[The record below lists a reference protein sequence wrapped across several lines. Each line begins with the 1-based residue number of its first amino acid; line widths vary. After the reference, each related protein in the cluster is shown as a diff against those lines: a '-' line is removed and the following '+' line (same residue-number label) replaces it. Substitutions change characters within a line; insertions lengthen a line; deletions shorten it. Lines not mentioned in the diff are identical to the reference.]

1 MVKKFWRLF
10 LEIIQDITLVLAAFV
25 LVYLF
30 LFRPHQVNG
39 MSMYPNFHDKDFIL
53 SERVSYRF
61 REPKRG
67 EVVVFKAPP
76 TEVCAAI
83 ECEYIKR
90 VVVLPGET
98 VKIESG
104 TVFINGEPLVEEYL
118 PDGTLTSAGDFLHEG
133 EEKIAPPNH
142 YLFLGDNRG
151 GSRDGRDFGFI
162 DRQDIVGRAIFRYWP
177 LSGFGSVAN
186 ADS

>member
-10 LEIIQDITLVLAAFV
+10 LEIVQDITLVLAAFV
-25 LVYLF
+25 LIYLF

-67 EVVVFKAPP
+67 EIVVFKAPP
-76 TEVCAAI
+76 TEVCAAV

-90 VVVLPGET
+90 VVALPGEA
-98 VKIESG
+98 VGVQDGAIL
-104 TVFINGEPLVEEYL
+104 INGKALVEEYL
-118 PDGTLTSAGDFLHEG
+118 PDGVFTSAGDFLHEG
-133 EEKIAPPNH
+133 EEKVIPQDH
-142 YLFLGDNRG
+142 FLFLGDNRG

-162 DRQDIVGRAIFRYWP
+162 AKESVVGRAIFRYWP
-177 LSGFGSVAN
+177 LSSFGSVVN
-186 ADS
+186 VGF

>member
-1 MVKKFWRLF
+1 MKKFWRLF
-10 LEIIQDITLVLAAFV
+10 LEIIQDITLVLSGFV
-25 LVYLF
+25 LIYLF

-53 SERVSYRF
+53 SEQISYRF

-67 EVVVFKAPP
+67 EVIVFKAPP

-90 VVVLPGET
+90 VIALPEEQ
-98 VKIESG
+98 VKVEDGAIY
-104 TVFINGEPLVEEYL
+104 INDQRLAELYL
-118 PDGTLTSAGDFLHEG
+118 ADEVYTNAGDFLHEG
-133 EEKIAPPNH
+133 ENKTVPFDH

-162 DRQDIVGRAIFRYWP
+162 AEKEVVGKAIFRYWP
-177 LSGFGSVAN
+177 LSGFGSIPK
-186 ADS
+186 ADF